1 MSFGTNVLFYRKKF
15 GITQEEL
22 AEKLDVTRQTV
33 SRWETDSAFPDMEK
47 LLALCKIFDCNME
60 VLVRGNAEAENTKQ
74 YKVNLDAYNKHMNM
88 YSALITSGVCIILA
102 GVTAM
107 LFLYSAGVREV
118 LGVVTLLSCIAIA
131 VAIFISCGVAHGNF
145 MRENPGMEKYPL
157 ERLRAFRRK
166 EPFLYAGATVLI
178 LIGIILMVAMCYED
192 GYSPAGFTVEEW
204 EYFARGIFLLLVT
217 VAVDMYV
224 STGMTAAK
232 YDVKSYNRECRMR
245 ECDESFEEELS
256 AITEEKLKEKCSETL
271 SKKGERIS
279 GAIRRSIMLTA
290 TALYLVF
297 GFLKNWWHPGWIVFV
312 VGGILCGIVSLIVEA
327 ICGKK

>member
-47 LLALCKIFDCNME
+47 LLALCTIFDCNME

-74 YKVNLDAYNKHMNM
+74 YKANLDAYNKHMNM
-88 YSALITSGVCIILA
+88 YSALITAGVCIILA

-131 VAIFISCGVAHGNF
+131 VAIFISGGVAHGNF

-192 GYSPAGFTVEEW
+192 GYSPAGFTAEEW
-204 EYFARGIFLLLVT
+204 EYFAGGIFLLLVT
-217 VAVDMYV
+217 EIGRAHV
-224 STGMTAAK
+224 
-232 YDVKSYNRECRMR
+232 
-245 ECDESFEEELS
+245 
-256 AITEEKLKEKCSETL
+256 
-271 SKKGERIS
+271 
-279 GAIRRSIMLTA
+279 
-290 TALYLVF
+290 
-297 GFLKNWWHPGWIVFV
+297 
-312 VGGILCGIVSLIVEA
+312 
-327 ICGKK
+327 